1 MFRRLSIKAKLIIIN
16 LIVIIPVTVLGIIN
30 IRLDFDKSIEY
41 VMNTKLDLAQA
52 ISSSLMNYIG
62 EVWIKGQDISTYIVS
77 NPDLPPDDINQYL
90 KKLMDHQDVIQTIT
104 WLNPKGVVLNSSRD
118 DLLQVSLCHREYIKK
133 IIQGEDTCISNIIVS
148 LSTGDPILP
157 VSVGIR
163 NEDELVGIMLLV
175 INIQKLGEKF
185 DKYCFQQGDIFQFID
200 GNGKILYHS
209 SIPDIYLTGYQLSKN
224 DPIRN
229 SLKGKTIKIKELKNK
244 DMQRMCIS
252 YPIEKIGWAVT
263 ISSRYDMALNQEY
276 SNMIYWIIA
285 LMAVV
290 GSSITAAFFLNGYI
304 RKPMLK
310 LRSAA
315 KIVASG
321 DYTVRTGIDGKDEI
335 AVTAKVFDTM
345 VGVLK
350 DKISDLKL
358 RETQLEQSNKAL
370 IEAKAEAD
378 KANFAKS
385 KFLSNMSHE
394 IRTPVN
400 GIIGFVDIMLRTE
413 ISEIQKSYLTHMKL
427 ASNMLLIIINDIL
440 DYSKIQSGKLTLD
453 ESPFR
458 LSELIEETVALVY
471 HKAYEKGV
479 TLSKTIREDIP
490 PVLVGDPIRLKQII
504 ANILSNSV
512 KFTDQGYI
520 HIDVTACTTKH
531 QIQSDFVEQAEV
543 IKDSNSMDSYKKAY
557 SLEDSK
563 IILHFRIT
571 DTGCGISKE
580 NQDII
585 FKPFTQDRSN
595 QSKNHGGTGL
605 GLTICYELVKIM
617 DGEIGVISEVG
628 KGSTFYFTV
637 TVEPYIQ
644 IQDRNEKPFDVNK
657 DKETRSTINHH
668 KLRVLLVEDNEI
680 NIMVAKEHLNFDH
693 IICDVAEDGS
703 IALQYME
710 NEVYDI
716 IFMDCQMPVMDGFQ
730 TTREIRRRE
739 KENKRKSTPII
750 ALTANIFSEEVDKCK
765 AAGMDDYISKP
776 FTREDILKVFHK
788 YLNE

>member
-1 MFRRLSIKAKLIIIN
+1 
-16 LIVIIPVTVLGIIN
+16 
-30 IRLDFDKSIEY
+30 
-41 VMNTKLDLAQA
+41 
-52 ISSSLMNYIG
+52 
-62 EVWIKGQDISTYIVS
+62 
-77 NPDLPPDDINQYL
+77 
-90 KKLMDHQDVIQTIT
+90 
-104 WLNPKGVVLNSSRD
+104 
-118 DLLQVSLCHREYIKK
+118 
-133 IIQGEDTCISNIIVS
+133 
-148 LSTGDPILP
+148 
-157 VSVGIR
+157 
-163 NEDELVGIMLLV
+163 
-175 INIQKLGEKF
+175 
-185 DKYCFQQGDIFQFID
+185 
-200 GNGKILYHS
+200 
-209 SIPDIYLTGYQLSKN
+209 
-224 DPIRN
+224 
-229 SLKGKTIKIKELKNK
+229 
-244 DMQRMCIS
+244 
-252 YPIEKIGWAVT
+252 
-263 ISSRYDMALNQEY
+263 
-276 SNMIYWIIA
+276 
-285 LMAVV
+285 
-290 GSSITAAFFLNGYI
+290 
-304 RKPMLK
+304 
-310 LRSAA
+310 
-315 KIVASG
+315 
-321 DYTVRTGIDGKDEI
+321 
-335 AVTAKVFDTM
+335 
-345 VGVLK
+345 
-350 DKISDLKL
+350 
-358 RETQLEQSNKAL
+358 
-370 IEAKAEAD
+370 
-378 KANFAKS
+378 
-385 KFLSNMSHE
+385 
-394 IRTPVN
+394 
-400 GIIGFVDIMLRTE
+400 
-413 ISEIQKSYLTHMKL
+413 
-427 ASNMLLIIINDIL
+427 
-440 DYSKIQSGKLTLD
+440 
-453 ESPFR
+453 
-458 LSELIEETVALVY
+458 
-471 HKAYEKGV
+471 
-479 TLSKTIREDIP
+479 
-490 PVLVGDPIRLKQII
+490 
-504 ANILSNSV
+504 
-512 KFTDQGYI
+512 
-520 HIDVTACTTKH
+520 
-531 QIQSDFVEQAEV
+531 
-543 IKDSNSMDSYKKAY
+543 MDSYKKAY